1 VGIKTLTMLL
11 IEGVLNAEKGESNAD
26 ESSKKQRIVNFID
39 DMEQI
44 INTVILGDTI
54 QWSCPL

>member
-1 VGIKTLTMLL
+1 MLL